1 MLNSIPFILNIL
13 TSLRTYIAE
22 QILDDMDDNDKKF
35 LDTMLLSVDKSIT
48 TLKREINRIK
58 LDSNKKQD

>member
-1 MLNSIPFILNIL
+1 M

-58 LDSNKKQD
+58 LDANKKQD